1 MLLEPRDFEERDTL
15 LGWWAATLLT
25 ALVGWV
31 VGLVGVIVGR
41 LRGWSCWGGW
51 GLNMLVGIVAVVYSA
66 LRLLSVVWN
75 RLAA

>member
-31 VGLVGVIVGR
+31 VGLVGVTVRR
-41 LRGWSCWGGW
+41 LRGWSCWGGL
-51 GLNMLVGIVAVVYSA
+51 GLNTLVGIVAVVYPA